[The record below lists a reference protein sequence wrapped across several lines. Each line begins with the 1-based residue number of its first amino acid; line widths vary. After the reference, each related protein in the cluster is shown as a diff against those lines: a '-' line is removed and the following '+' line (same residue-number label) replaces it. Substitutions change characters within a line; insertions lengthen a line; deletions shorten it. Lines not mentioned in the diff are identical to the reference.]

1 MPKIINEK
9 KEINYDGS
17 YINENIIIN
26 KNSLGQEID
35 VLYCIIDDNEYYKY
49 VQPIKDYI
57 KINKIY
63 FIFVKGNKN
72 INIYHA
78 IINYLNKINASTIK
92 EIH

>member
-35 VLYCIIDDNEYYKY
+35 VLYCIIDDNQYYKY

-57 KINKIY
+57 KIIK
-63 FIFVKGNKN
+63 FIL
-72 INIYHA
+72 
-78 IINYLNKINASTIK
+78 YLLK
-92 EIH
+92 EIKI